1 MEKDLI
7 YEINNVRSNPAS
19 YAEKL
24 ERYKSYFQGN
34 VWKDPNS
41 NVGIKTE
48 EGAAAVDEAINFLR
62 SKAQRVDSLTPS
74 KGLNKVAADF
84 LREFQ
89 KDANANVEL
98 DPVISRYG
106 NFTGNLR
113 RLVQFGSNT
122 AEHVVI
128 NLLVCDGD
136 KSRGHRDAI
145 LADGLKK
152 VGVAYGPQDTYKCC
166 SVIVVCSKFDNTV
179 DGDDSVY

>member
-7 YEINNVRSNPAS
+7 YEVNNVRSNPAS

-106 NFTGNLR
+106 NFTGNFR

-136 KSRGHRDAI
+136 KSRGHRDAL

-152 VGVAYGPQDTYKCC
+152 VGVAYGPQDTYKYC

>member
-41 NVGIKTE
+41 NAGIKTE

-106 NFTGNLR
+106 NFTGNFR